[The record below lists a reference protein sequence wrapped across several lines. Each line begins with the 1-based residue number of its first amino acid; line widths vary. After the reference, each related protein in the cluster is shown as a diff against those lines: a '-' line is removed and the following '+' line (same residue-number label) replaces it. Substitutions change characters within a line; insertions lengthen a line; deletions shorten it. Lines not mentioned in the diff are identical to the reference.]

1 MNIATQN
8 VCIKRLIT
16 VIKNQNHEF
25 HKLLSIK
32 GRHSDAVVYILEG
45 RCTYSFDNGTK
56 FDVSQGDVLYLPHQS
71 VYTMYIHTTAYRFI
85 FCDFEFED
93 DTPRHGSVYR
103 AQTMPE
109 AHNLF
114 EKLFRTYTAGGTY
127 ADCMAALY
135 AIYGMIQRGGSPATN
150 RKASMVH
157 TAKGEMDARF
167 KDPSLSIASVAESAN
182 MSEVYF
188 RKLFK
193 SLYGVSPARYLT
205 ITRLEYAKTLMGYP
219 FLTLAEC
226 AVQSGFSSQQYFNRV
241 FKQEMGL
248 SPGQYRKEKTASVL

>member
-1 MNIATQN
+1 MDIVHHNT
-8 VCIKRLIT
+8 CIKRLIT
-16 VIKNQNHEF
+16 VIKNQNREC
-25 HKLLSIK
+25 HKLLSIN
-32 GRHSDAVVYILEG
+32 GRHSDAVVYILSG

-56 FDVSQGDVLYLPHQS
+56 FEAVEGDVLYLPHRS
-71 VYTMYIHTTAYRFI
+71 VYTMYIHSTDYHFI
-85 FCDFEFED
+85 FCDFEFESD
-93 DTPRHGSVYR
+93 VSRQGSIYA
-103 AQTMPE
+103 AQTVPE

-135 AIYGMIQRGGSPATN
+135 AIYGMIQRGGLPVTN

-157 TAKGEMDARF
+157 AAKGEIDVRF

-193 SLYGVSPARYLT
+193 SLYGISPARYLT
-205 ITRLEYAKTLMGYP
+205 ITRLEYAKTLMRYP

-226 AVQSGFSSQQYFNRV
+226 AVQSGFSSQQYFTRV
-241 FKQEMGL
+241 FKQETGL
-248 SPGQYRKEKTASVL
+248 SPGQYRKENMR